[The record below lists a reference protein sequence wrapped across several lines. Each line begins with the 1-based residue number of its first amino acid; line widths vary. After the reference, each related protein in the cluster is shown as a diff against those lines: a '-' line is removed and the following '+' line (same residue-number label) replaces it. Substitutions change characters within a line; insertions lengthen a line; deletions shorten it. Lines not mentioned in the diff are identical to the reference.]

1 MTPSVRH
8 PGSRGLGLA
17 DLRVRL
23 EGKTLSLDLIRSLG
37 LGLRDKGKWGKANE
51 LLVGLALNPSPE
63 PDLDDGELKTTVR
76 GTDGRFRESLK
87 ICMSGKS
94 PMTKLEHIYL
104 VIARDLNYSKD
115 LTRRVVKN
123 ERVASLRPTEPVQ
136 RALEFDEL
144 LLHDHPRARETHFL
158 ETRTAGT
165 RNSNTRAYYI
175 RANAIDSYIAETVVR
190 REFRLVERALQGL
203 QVTNQTL
210 SAAGISLAPKN
221 RVGMLIAKKA
231 GADQLYSQVRQ
242 GPVDERGEALEDL
255 LICDS
260 DEDPLPALW
269 RTIYVAVGPP
279 AEGGPRGVRRVV
291 PLIPTEVV
299 ARNIRRDLRL
309 LRSRRR
315 GTRSTYFL
323 KLKPHGQKGS
333 GNLAFYLDRRYVAR
347 YVGLVAGF

>member
-1 MTPSVRH
+1 MTASVR
-8 PGSRGLGLA
+8 PLGSRGLGLA
-17 DLRVRL
+17 ELRAKL
-23 EGKTLSLDLIRSLG
+23 EGKTLSLDLLRSLG
-37 LGLRDKGKWGKANE
+37 LGLGDKGKWGKANE
-51 LLVGLALNPSPE
+51 LLAGLTLSPSPE
-63 PDLDDGELKTTVR
+63 PDLDGGELKTTVR
-76 GTDGRFRESLK
+76 QTDGRFRESLK
-87 ICMSGKS
+87 ICMSGRS

-104 VIARDLNYSKD
+104 VIARDLNDSQVF
-115 LTRRVVKN
+115 TRRVVKN
-123 ERVASLRPTEPVQ
+123 ERVISLRPTARVR

-144 LLHDHPRARETHFL
+144 LLHEHPRAKQTHFL

-165 RNSNTRAYYI
+165 RNSSTRAYYI
-175 RANAIDSYIAETVVR
+175 RANALDSYIAETVVR
-190 REFRLVERALQGL
+190 REFEQVERALRGL
-203 QVTNQTL
+203 QVTDQTL
-210 SAAGISLAPKN
+210 RAAGISLAPKN

-231 GADQLYSQVRQ
+231 RAGKLYSQLRQ
-242 GPVDERGEALEDL
+242 GPVDGRGEALEDL

-279 AEGGPRGVRRVV
+279 AGGSPRGVRRVV

-299 ARNIRRDLRL
+299 GRNIRRDLRV

-333 GNLAFYLDRRYVAR
+333 GDLAFYLDRRYVAR
-347 YVGLVAGF
+347 YVGLVAGS